1 LASVNVLAPQFG
13 KADKWCARYVNL
25 SRRLDRRERLF
36 NLLAVSNAELLARI
50 ERVDAIDGKELS
62 LNDVSLGSMVGVE
75 LLDRA
80 RQASEQGAW
89 TIVHDGGRL
98 LHFDNHLTIGGIA
111 CAMSHRLALEK
122 VARHPTAEWGLIL
135 EDDVV

>member
-13 KADKWCARYVNL
+13 KADKSCALYVNL
-25 SRRLDRRERLF
+25 SRRLGRRERLF

-62 LNDVSLGSMVGVE
+62 LNDVSLGSIVGVE
-75 LLDRA
+75 ALDRA

-89 TIVHDGGRL
+89 TIVHDGRRL
-98 LHFDNHLTIGGIA
+98 LRFGHHPTICGIA
-111 CAMSHRLALEK
+111 CAMSRRLALEM